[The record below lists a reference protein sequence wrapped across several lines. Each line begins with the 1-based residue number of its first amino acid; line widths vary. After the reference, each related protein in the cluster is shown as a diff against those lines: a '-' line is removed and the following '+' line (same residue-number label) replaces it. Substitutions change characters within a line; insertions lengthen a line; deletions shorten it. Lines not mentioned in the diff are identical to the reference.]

1 MIRPA
6 YQNQPVTDKIPDQ
19 SITADHPPIET
30 PRFMSSPIEVEFK
43 FPVES
48 LVTLRET
55 LIALGAQTS
64 KVSEQVDEYFNDPL
78 RDFAKMDIALRIRQS
93 DSNLW
98 LTFKG
103 PNLDPSA
110 KIRAEIE
117 TPLVDQAA
125 AEQIKQTFIGI
136 GYFSVA
142 RVAKQRETLS
152 LEWEGQHVEVCLD
165 TVAEVGEFAEL
176 ELVVESAAEQ
186 DAAKQVLESLA
197 DKLGLSGSIR
207 TSYLELLLQSRGEI

>member
-110 KIRAEIE
+110 KIRTEIE